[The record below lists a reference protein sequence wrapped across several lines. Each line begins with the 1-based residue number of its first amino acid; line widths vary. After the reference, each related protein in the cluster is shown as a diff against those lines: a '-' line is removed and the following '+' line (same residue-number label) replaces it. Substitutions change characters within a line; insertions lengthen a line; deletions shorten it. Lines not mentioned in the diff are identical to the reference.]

1 MSCMSIQQIRQLC
14 QAFFDFLFM
23 HFMPLEEAAM
33 CFTDIEDRYESVGVD
48 AGDGIAYLGDL
59 QARHDAV
66 EDHRLFP
73 LVSAFAVDEG
83 HGAAHIPGQAVGHFF
98 VLARDDEHPLHFI
111 EAVGDDVDHL
121 IGDEVC
127 HQGIHGTVP
136 GKDKARTAQDEEVE
150 EHDRLA
156 DGKRRAPVGDD
167 GQDFRPVQGTA
178 PADDEAHAEADD
190 DAAVNGRQERIRRD
204 PFVMDERAPPGQAE
218 DGKERRYGEKGTY
231 LLIAKDKERNVQD
244 DDEHTET
251 DACHLR
257 CHKGNADDAAVDDVV
272 RDQEDVQ
279 ADGVD
284 ESAKGQAQGTQDVF
298 HIFSPRCFAK

>member
-1 MSCMSIQQIRQLC
+1 
-14 QAFFDFLFM
+14 
-23 HFMPLEEAAM
+23 M

-66 EDHRLFP
+66 EDHHLFP

-83 HGAAHIPGQAVGHFF
+83 HGAAHIPGQAVGHFV
-98 VLARDDEHPLHFI
+98 VLARNDEHPLHFI

-127 HQGIHGTVP
+127 HQGIHGAVP

-178 PADDEAHAEADD
+178 PADDEADTDTHDHTAE
-190 DAAVNGRQERIRRD
+190 NGR
-204 PFVMDERAPPGQAE
+204 
-218 DGKERRYGEKGTY
+218 
-231 LLIAKDKERNVQD
+231 
-244 DDEHTET
+244 
-251 DACHLR
+251 
-257 CHKGNADDAAVDDVV
+257 
-272 RDQEDVQ
+272 
-279 ADGVD
+279 
-284 ESAKGQAQGTQDVF
+284 
-298 HIFSPRCFAK
+298 